1 MGRKYGAFIGQQGSN
16 CKSMII
22 NWFTIPDQAKQ
33 SQGEYTLGNDKE
45 GKNINFTEPTEENH
59 KGTLF
64 GFLFQ
69 TCKLIPGIIKN

>member
-1 MGRKYGAFIGQQGSN
+1 
-16 CKSMII
+16 MII

-69 TCKLIPGIIKN
+69 TCKLIPGIIKNWTDILQINRG